1 MALFGGKKDKEKEP
15 EESKQSFDFSSDR
28 GRLDYFNV
36 ASRPVKDAFIKR
48 HPALGKDDLY
58 KHAMFNY
65 AQEDVTGKFSLDLTG
80 YTSKES
86 IDSLIGRINTQ
97 MESSRINLE
106 TTDLKSPAFE
116 KELRS
121 FMFIGNSEAAKKTEA
136 IIGTSMS
143 NLYESI
149 KEMELDGTK
158 PSELEGKLKDHSLT
172 DLNKTFYSTI
182 LHALTEKGFDR
193 KDLDMQKTLLETKV
207 ETIFEKAPAESAEKK
222 QQETTPE
229 TKPAETPIAKVNEV
243 KPVEAPAP
251 ASTPNQ
257 EAPAVVNEVKPVAE
271 VKPEVKPETPAAPA
285 SPASATPAAE
295 INKTEVTPPKQEAA
309 VATPAEAAV
318 ATPASISTPA
328 QVEPPTPASP
338 PMESTPTT
346 VNSVGTSESTGSR
359 EDKQMGETANFLKD
373 LGIPIETLNAI
384 GFTSSAPAEAG
395 GKSENTLPGG
405 SGVKEAMKNV
415 AAQSPQIKKTET
427 PVVQSVAPEITKEI
441 TPIAVAET
449 KQEQPKAPESP
460 AAESNIES
468 VSETPIATESTGT
481 PEAPPKPAEAKADNA
496 SGSDMSE
503 VAALLKKLIK
513 VMEGPLLVT
522 DTKNKY

>member
-15 EESKQSFDFSSDR
+15 EESKESFDLSSDR

-65 AQEDVTGKFSLDLTG
+65 AQEDVTGKFMLDLTG

-121 FMFIGNSEAAKKTEA
+121 FNFIANSDAVKKTEA

-143 NLYESI
+143 TLYESI

-207 ETIFEKAPAESAEKK
+207 ETIFEKAPVESTEKK
-222 QQETTPE
+222 PQETTAE
-229 TKPAETPIAKVNEV
+229 TKPTETPIAKVNEV
-243 KPVEAPAP
+243 KPVEAATPPAP
-251 ASTPNQ
+251 APSEVKQETPT
-257 EAPAVVNEVKPVAE
+257 AVNEVKPVETPPAA
-271 VKPEVKPETPAAPA
+271 PTPAATTP
-285 SPASATPAAE
+285 SPVAE
-295 INKTEVTPPKQEAA
+295 MNKTEVTPPKAETTAPEAA
-309 VATPAEAAV
+309 QSQVSTPAA
-318 ATPASISTPA
+318 ISTPA
-328 QVEPPTPASP
+328 TIETPPQATPPTTSSPA
-338 PMESTPTT
+338 EINSTAATG
-346 VNSVGTSESTGSR
+346 GTR
-359 EDKQMGETANFLKD
+359 DDKQIGGTASFLQD

-384 GFTSSAPAEAG
+384 GFASTSPAESQ
-395 GKSENTLPGG
+395 GKVETPIPGG
-405 SGVKEAMKNV
+405 SGVKESMKSV
-415 AAQSPQIKKTET
+415 SAPAPQVTKNQT
-427 PVVQSVAPEITKEI
+427 PVVQSVAPEITKEV
-441 TPIAVAET
+441 TPIAVAEN
-449 KQEQPKAPESP
+449 KQEPTKKTEEP
-460 AAESNIES
+460 S
-468 VSETPIATESTGT
+468 VTETTMGPVPETPMASEVSSTS
-481 PEAPPKPAEAKADNA
+481 EAPAKTEESKADNA
-496 SGSDMSE
+496 SGADMSE